1 MDVKVTEAA
10 LALAK
15 KKGGNVALDFIRP
28 VG

>member
-1 MDVKVTEAA
+1 MDVKVTAAA
-10 LALAK
+10 LELAK